1 MSRTLFAVLTAS
13 LVLLAAPASV
23 AGKTRSFRTP
33 SGNIACLY
41 SSTGGPGAF
50 LRCDVLS
57 EGDVAYRLKR
67 RGHGRRIR
75 VTDSVNDPR
84 AWVLRYGRARAFGP
98 FRCRSRV
105 RGLTCRTRAN
115 GHGFFV
121 SRERQR
127 AF

>member
-1 MSRTLFAVLTAS
+1 MRRTLPAVLTVS
-13 LVLLAAPASV
+13 LMLLAVPATA
-23 AGKTRSFRTP
+23 AGKTRAFRTP
-33 SGNIACLY
+33 SGNVACLY

-50 LRCDVLS
+50 LRCDVFS
-57 EGDVAYRLKR
+57 EGDVAYRLRR

-75 VTDSVNDPR
+75 VTDSVSDPSAR
-84 AWVLRYGRARAFGP
+84 VLRYGRARNFGP

-127 AF
+127 TF